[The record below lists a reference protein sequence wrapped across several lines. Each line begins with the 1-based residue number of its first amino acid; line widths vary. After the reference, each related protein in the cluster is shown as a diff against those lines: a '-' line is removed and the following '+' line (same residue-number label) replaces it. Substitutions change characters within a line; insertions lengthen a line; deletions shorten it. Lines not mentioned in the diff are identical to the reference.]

1 MLDYDRLVE
10 VFECDYDGYL
20 YNRHSR
26 GRAKAGERAGYLD
39 VHNYWRVV
47 IDYKKYY
54 VHHLVWFYVHG
65 EWPSSE
71 LDHIDGDSMN
81 NAPANLR
88 LCSRSQNNW
97 NSQRPTGES
106 GLRGAYLDK
115 RNQRWYSHIQF
126 GGQVKHLGMF
136 DTAEEAHKAFEIAAE
151 QLHGEFYFP
160 PPNLTKDLNPWP

>member
-1 MLDYDRLVE
+1 MLDYDRLIE
-10 VFECDYDGYL
+10 VFECDYDGWL

-26 GRAKAGERAGYLD
+26 GRAKSGERAGYLD
-39 VHNYWRVV
+39 VHDYWRVV

-71 LDHIDGDSMN
+71 IDHADGNTLN

-88 LCSRSQNNW
+88 LCTRTQNNF

-106 GLRGAYLDK
+106 GLKGAYLDK
-115 RNQRWYSHIQF
+115 RSLRWYSKIQL
-126 GGQVKHLGMF
+126 GGLVTHLGMF
-136 DTAEEAHKAFEIAAE
+136 NTAQEAHEAFMAAVE
-151 QLHGEFYFP
+151 LHHGKFAYHNR
-160 PPNLTKDLNPWP
+160 NLAQDSSLWQ

>member
-10 VFECDYDGYL
+10 VFECDYDGWL

-26 GRAKAGERAGYLD
+26 GRAKIGERAGYLD

-71 LDHIDGDSMN
+71 LDHIDGNSMN

-88 LCSRSQNNW
+88 LCNRTQNNC
-97 NSQRPTGES
+97 NRKRRPTGES

-115 RNQRWYSHIQF
+115 RNLQWHSQIQF
-126 GGQVKHLGMF
+126 GSQSYFLGNF
-136 DTAEEAHKAFEIAAE
+136 DTPKEAHEAFEYAAKK
-151 QLHGEFYFP
+151 LHGEFYSP
-160 PPNLTKDLNPWP
+160 QPN